1 MRALKIILIILAAL
15 VVLVGGSLA
24 AIFLLVDP
32 NDYKDDIA
40 AVVTRETGR
49 ELSIPGDISLSVF
62 PWLGLEMGRVSLGN
76 APGFSD
82 QVFAGIDKAELRIK
96 IMPLLKKEVRIG
108 TIVLDGFQLNLE
120 KKADGTTNWADLGK
134 KETTQDESAASQEAQ
149 AATSPDAKK
158 DGLALA
164 ALTVDGVRITNGRVT
179 VQDMAKKTTTELGNV
194 EMSAE
199 QISFGSP
206 FSLFFGFDLQLSEPE
221 LKSRITLNG
230 QPLVDPQAGTYTV
243 QSADLNI
250 TGTGKAL
257 PGGTMDLN
265 LKTDLAADLTKET
278 LTISNLVLTTY
289 GLNLQGRID
298 GQKIL
303 AQPAFTGELHLAPFN
318 PRELMQIMGLPAV
331 ATADPTAL
339 TRMQTDLNFTAGLDQ
354 ASLTSLT
361 LLLDDTTVQ
370 GSADVKNFSRPAI
383 VFGVD
388 VDAIDVDR
396 YLPPKKDKP
405 ADNKQPAEPK
415 TTQAQQQ
422 ADQQPVPLGLP
433 MDTLRN
439 LDVTGKLTMGTVTV
453 SKLNLSKI
461 LVHLVAKNG
470 RITMDPIS
478 ANLYEGIFGGTA
490 LLDVSGATPTI
501 KVTEELSSMQ
511 VGPLLKDLT
520 GKDTLT
526 GTTRSSASL
535 TTSGMNVDE
544 LKAGLNGNL
553 AFDFSNGAV
562 KGINLP
568 KMLRD
573 AVTRI
578 KGGTPDPSEVNQTDF
593 AALNGTARITNGVLD
608 NRDLLMMSPLMRVN
622 GAGTVNLPKEGLDY
636 LLKAT
641 VVSSLKGQQGEP
653 LSELA
658 GLTVPVRI
666 TGSFDKPAFKLDIAS
681 LLRDK
686 GVQELKEKVSEK
698 LFKDKKPGEIDPEK
712 TLKGLFK

>member
-1 MRALKIILIILAAL
+1 MRALKIVLIIFAAL
-15 VVLVGGSLA
+15 IVLVGGSLA
-24 AIFLLVDP
+24 AVILLVDP

-40 AVVTRETGR
+40 AVVNKETGR

-62 PWLGLEMGRVSLGN
+62 PWLGLEMGQISLGN

-108 TIVLDGFQLNLE
+108 TIVLEGFQLNLE
-120 KKADGTTNWADLGK
+120 KRADGATNWTDLGK
-134 KETTQDESAASQEAQ
+134 KDTPHDEPAEPQTETA
-149 AATSPDAKK
+149 PDTKE

-164 ALTVDGVRITNGRVT
+164 ALTIDGIRITNGRVT
-179 VQDMAKKTTTELGNV
+179 LQDMGKKTTTELDNV
-194 EMSAE
+194 EMTAE
-199 QISFGSP
+199 QIAFGSP
-206 FSLFFGFDLQLSEPE
+206 FSLFFGFNVQISEPQ
-221 LKSRITLNG
+221 LDARITLAG
-230 QPLVDPQAGTYTV
+230 EPLIDPQAGTYTV
-243 QSADLNI
+243 KSADLNV
-250 TGTGKAL
+250 TGTGKAV

-265 LKTDLAADLTKET
+265 LKTDLTADITKET
-278 LTISNLVLTTY
+278 LTISNLLLTTY
-289 GLNLQGRID
+289 GVNLEGRID
-298 GQKIL
+298 GQNIL
-303 AQPAFTGELHLAPFN
+303 ANPAFKGELHLAPFN

-331 ATADPTAL
+331 ATTDPTAL
-339 TRMQTDLNFTAGLDQ
+339 TRMRTDLEFTAGLDK
-354 ASLTSLT
+354 ASLTSLS

-370 GSADVKNFSRPAI
+370 GNAEIKNFSRPAI

-396 YLPPKKDKP
+396 YLPPKQDKP
-405 ADNKQPAEPK
+405 TKEKQPAEPQ
-415 TTQAQQQ
+415 TAQTPQP
-422 ADQQPVPLGLP
+422 ADRQPVPLGLP
-433 MDTLRN
+433 VDTLRS
-439 LDVTGKLTMGTVTV
+439 LDITGKLTMGKVTV
-453 SKLNLSKI
+453 NKINLSKI
-461 LVHLVAKNG
+461 LVHLVAKKG
-470 RITMDPIS
+470 QITMDPIS

-490 LLDVSGATPTI
+490 LLDVSGATPAM

-511 VGPLLKDLT
+511 VGPLLKDMT

-526 GTTRSSASL
+526 GTTKSSASL
-535 TTSGMNVDE
+535 TTSGMTVDD

-553 AFDFSNGAV
+553 AFAFTNGAV

-573 AVTRI
+573 AVTRV

-608 NRDLLMMSPLMRVN
+608 NQDLLMMSPLMRVN
-622 GAGTVNLPKEGLDY
+622 GAGTVDLPREGMDY

-666 TGSFDKPAFKLDIAS
+666 TGSFDKPAFKLDMAS
-681 LLRDK
+681 LLKDK
-686 GVQELKEKVSEK
+686 GVQELKEKAAEK
-698 LFKDKKPGEIDPEK
+698 LFKGKQPEGSDPGK
-712 TLKGLFK
+712 TLKGLFN

>member
-1 MRALKIILIILAAL
+1 
-15 VVLVGGSLA
+15 
-24 AIFLLVDP
+24 
-32 NDYKDDIA
+32 
-40 AVVTRETGR
+40 
-49 ELSIPGDISLSVF
+49 
-62 PWLGLEMGRVSLGN
+62 
-76 APGFSD
+76 
-82 QVFAGIDKAELRIK
+82 
-96 IMPLLKKEVRIG
+96 
-108 TIVLDGFQLNLE
+108 
-120 KKADGTTNWADLGK
+120 
-134 KETTQDESAASQEAQ
+134 
-149 AATSPDAKK
+149 
-158 DGLALA
+158 
-164 ALTVDGVRITNGRVT
+164 
-179 VQDMAKKTTTELGNV
+179 
-194 EMSAE
+194 
-199 QISFGSP
+199 
-206 FSLFFGFDLQLSEPE
+206 
-221 LKSRITLNG
+221 
-230 QPLVDPQAGTYTV
+230 
-243 QSADLNI
+243 
-250 TGTGKAL
+250 
-257 PGGTMDLN
+257 
-265 LKTDLAADLTKET
+265 
-278 LTISNLVLTTY
+278 
-289 GLNLQGRID
+289 
-298 GQKIL
+298 
-303 AQPAFTGELHLAPFN
+303 
-318 PRELMQIMGLPAV
+318 V

-415 TTQAQQQ
+415 ATQAQQQ
-422 ADQQPVPLGLP
+422 TGQQPVPLGLP
-433 MDTLRN
+433 IDTLRN

-478 ANLYEGIFGGTA
+478 ASLYEGIFGGTA
-490 LLDVSGATPTI
+490 LLDVSGDTPTM

-511 VGPLLKDLT
+511 VGPLLKDMT

-526 GTTRSSASL
+526 GTTKSSASL
-535 TTSGMNVDE
+535 TTSGMTVDA

-573 AVTRI
+573 AVTRV

-681 LLRDK
+681 LFRDK

-698 LFKDKKPGEIDPEK
+698 LFKDKKPGGIDPEK